1 MPWTPAQR
9 WLFPAFRLAW
19 AELREPTRGPQDAPV
34 FERCVCNLR
43 IAWVNPSERPARYEA
58 RFTASDGRPFDDL
71 RFGGTLAPRSTAS
84 FDLLGH
90 PALTEGPAAPDE
102 PPRRADFEREGWF
115 ELLAGPGLQVA
126 VWQEWLDERAG
137 GGLCRWSQ
145 ELGANAG
152 AGSTATPVEPSE
164 GPAPA
169 LWRRFDGFLRPA
181 ARRVRPGVPGAPG
194 VPEHRQ
200 DPRCAVIRRDIEL
213 LEREFESLR
222 GELEHTPAARREA
235 VRLLI
240 DAVEA
245 EQRALAAEARSYGC
259 PEIEAALHPAVPP
272 VASAPPRPVP
282 AGAGTR

>member
-19 AELREPTRGPQDAPV
+19 TELREPAGGPQGALP

-58 RFTASDGRPFDDL
+58 RFTAADGRPFDDL
-71 RFGGTLAPRSTAS
+71 RFGGMLAPRATAS

-90 PALTEGPAAPDE
+90 PALCEGPAAPDE

-126 VWQEWLDERAG
+126 VWLEWLDERAA

-152 AGSTATPVEPSE
+152 AGAGAAPVEPLEPSD

-181 ARRVRPGVPGAPG
+181 ARRARPGAPG
-194 VPEHRQ
+194 VPERRQ

-222 GELEHTPAARREA
+222 GELEQTPAARREA

-240 DAVEA
+240 DAVED

-259 PEIEAALHPAVPP
+259 PEIEAALHPA
-272 VASAPPRPVP
+272 APALSSPLPHAVP
-282 AGAGTR
+282 AGAGLR

>member
-9 WLFPAFRLAW
+9 WFFPAFRLAW
-19 AELREPTRGPQDAPV
+19 TELREPAHGPQAAPV
-34 FERCVCNLR
+34 SERCVCNLR
-43 IAWVNPSERPARYEA
+43 IAWVNPTERPARYEA
-58 RFTASDGRPFDDL
+58 RFTGSDGRPFDDL
-71 RFGGTLAPRSTAS
+71 RFGGTLAPRATAS

-90 PALTEGPAAPDE
+90 PALSEGPAAPDE

-126 VWQEWLDERAG
+126 VWQEWLDERAA

-145 ELGANAG
+145 ELGPSAG
-152 AGSTATPVEPSE
+152 AAPSPAPLEPSA

-181 ARRVRPGVPGAPG
+181 ARRARPGMPG
-194 VPEHRQ
+194 VAERRH

-213 LEREFESLR
+213 LEREFDSLR
-222 GELEHTPAARREA
+222 GELEHTAAARREA

-240 DAVEA
+240 DAVKD
-245 EQRALAAEARSYGC
+245 EQRALAAEARGYGC
-259 PEIEAALHPAVPP
+259 PDVEAVLHASAGAAPRAVPTE
-272 VASAPPRPVP
+272 AGPR
-282 AGAGTR
+282 

>member
-71 RFGGTLAPRSTAS
+71 RFGGTLAPR
-84 FDLLGH
+84 
-90 PALTEGPAAPDE
+90 
-102 PPRRADFEREGWF
+102 RADFEREGWF

-152 AGSTATPVEPSE
+152 AGAAAAPVEPLEPSD

>member
-1 MPWTPAQR
+1 MPWIPAQR
-9 WLFPAFRLAW
+9 WLYPAFRLAW
-19 AELREPTRGPQDAPV
+19 TELREPAPLPQGTPLL
-34 FERCVCNLR
+34 ERCVCNLR
-43 IAWVNPSERPARYEA
+43 IAWVNPSDRPAHYEA
-58 RFTASDGRPFDDL
+58 RFTAADGRPFDDL
-71 RFGGTLAPRSTAS
+71 RFGGLLAPRTTAS

-90 PALTEGPAAPDE
+90 PGLSEGPAAPDE

-126 VWQEWLDERAG
+126 VWQEWLDERAA

-145 ELGANAG
+145 ELGASAG
-152 AGSTATPVEPSE
+152 ATAAASIEPSD

-181 ARRVRPGVPGAPG
+181 ARRARPGAPG
-194 VPEHRQ
+194 APERRQ
-200 DPRCAVIRRDIEL
+200 DPRCAAIRRDIEL

-240 DAVEA
+240 DAIED
-245 EQRALAAEARSYGC
+245 EQRALAAEARGYGC
-259 PEIEAALHPAVPP
+259 PELEAALHPPAAASAQPLAVP
-272 VASAPPRPVP
+272 ADAAMR
-282 AGAGTR
+282 